1 MNYFSNQL
9 QQSNGTPFV
18 NTGVITPQT
27 VDISE
32 AAFAARDRD
41 PFRVAL
47 TGVGNALKERKDK
60 MEKKADEA
68 AEEGGKAVGIFSKLF
83 GG

>member
-9 QQSNGTPFV
+9 QQTGTPFV
-18 NTGVITPQT
+18 TSGVIPPQN

-41 PFRVAL
+41 PLRVAL
-47 TGVGNALKERKDK
+47 STVGDAIKEKKDK
-60 MEKKADEA
+60 TEK
-68 AEEGGKAVGIFSKLF
+68 EGGQILGIFSKLF

>member
-9 QQSNGTPFV
+9 QQSGGTPFV

-27 VDISE
+27 VDISK

-41 PFRVAL
+41 PFRVAM
-47 TGVGNALKERKDK
+47 TGVGDALKEKKDK
-60 MEKKADEA
+60 I
-68 AEEGGKAVGIFSKLF
+68 EEETGKAAGIFSKLF
-83 GG
+83 GA

>member
-41 PFRVAL
+41 PLRIAL
-47 TGVGNALKERKDK
+47 STTGNALKEKKDK
-60 MEKKADEA
+60 I
-68 AEEGGKAVGIFSKLF
+68 EEETGKAAGIFSKLF
-83 GG
+83 GA

>member
-9 QQSNGTPFV
+9 QQTGTPFV

-47 TGVGNALKERKDK
+47 SGVGDALKEKKDK
-60 MEKKADEA
+60 I
-68 AEEGGKAVGIFSKLF
+68 EEETGKAAGIFSKLF
-83 GG
+83 GA